1 MLYYICISVSKNRQ
15 SGLSGLLSAGWH
27 SGFGGPGKA
36 TSSPQPPAA
45 ACSARLPK
53 NFRPCSNTLP
63 DAAGILWNDA
73 ALLLYIMG
81 GGLCFVCKNWA
92 AACGAAVHCLD

>member
-1 MLYYICISVSKNRQ
+1 MKQ
-15 SGLSGLLSAGWH
+15 TFQP
-27 SGFGGPGKA
+27 SGFVGPGKA

-73 ALLLYIMG
+73 ALLLYYSG
-81 GGLCFVCKNWA
+81 GRLVF
-92 AACGAAVHCLD
+92 CLQKLGGSLRGGSALP